1 MTTTEKNL
9 EQRLRRAL
17 YKAGYQMHK
26 SRKRISIDNLGGYMI
41 VDYRRSCVVGGSRYD
56 LSLHDVCEFVSDI

>member
-41 VDYRRSCVVGGSRYD
+41 VDYRLNFIVDGSRYD

>member
-41 VDYRRSCVVGGSRYD
+41 VDYRLNFIVDGSRYD
-56 LSLHDVCEFVSDI
+56 LSLQDVFEFASSV